1 MQEDGGKGSGP
12 LRVGVI
18 GVGYLGR
25 LHAQKISSFPD
36 VRFVGVCDVNAA
48 HGKAVA
54 QECGTGF
61 FERRGRLLAETDAV
75 SIAVPTTEHYRVAMD
90 AMRAGVHVL
99 LEKPIT
105 ASLREARTLVR
116 EAEERNLVF
125 QIGHVERFNPAVREA
140 ASILTEP
147 RFIECHRLGPFGG
160 RGTDV
165 DVVLDLMI
173 HDIDLILS
181 FVRSP
186 VTRIHAV
193 GVPVVSSNIDIANAR
208 LTFASGCVA
217 NITASRVSAKK
228 QRKIRIFQE
237 DAYVSMDFVEH
248 SIQIFRRTYPH
259 GTHDLPEIA
268 GELLETEKGDSLR
281 DEIRS
286 FLDCV
291 AGGTAPRV
299 SGVEGLAALEM
310 AFRILRKMRRR

>member
-1 MQEDGGKGSGP
+1 MGGKSP

-25 LHAQKISSFPD
+25 LHAQKMVAFPD
-36 VRFVGVCDVNAA
+36 VRFVGVCDADP
-48 HGKAVA
+48 GRGRTVA
-54 QECGTGF
+54 QECGTAYF
-61 FERRGRLLAETDAV
+61 ADSGRLLGEVDAV
-75 SIAVPTTEHYRVAMD
+75 SIAVPTTAHYRVAMD
-90 AMRAGVHVL
+90 AMRSDVHVL

-105 ASLREARTLVR
+105 ANVREARELVR
-116 EAEERNLVF
+116 EAASRKLVF
-125 QIGHVERFNPAVREA
+125 QIGHVERFNPAVRRA
-140 ASILTEP
+140 ATLLSEP

-173 HDIDLILS
+173 HDLDLIFS

-186 VTRIHAV
+186 LSRIQAV
-193 GVPVVSSNIDIANAR
+193 GIPVISPNVDIANAR
-208 LTFASGCVA
+208 LSFANGCVA
-217 NITASRVSAKK
+217 NVTASRVSARK

-248 SIQIFRRTYPH
+248 TVQIFRRTFPN
-259 GTHDLPEIA
+259 GPKNPPEIS

-281 DEIRS
+281 DEILS

-291 AGGTAPRV
+291 RNGSEPRV
-299 SGVEGLAALEM
+299 SGVEGLAALEA